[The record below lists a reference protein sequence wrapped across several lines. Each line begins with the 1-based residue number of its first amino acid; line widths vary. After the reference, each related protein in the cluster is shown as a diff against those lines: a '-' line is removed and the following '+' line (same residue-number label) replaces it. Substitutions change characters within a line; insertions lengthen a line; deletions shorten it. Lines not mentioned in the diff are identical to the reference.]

1 MVTYKYINQLKWSK
15 VPKIRSKK
23 FVTVTQLNCHQLW
36 YALVVITWTNSE
48 LTWNTPNKTTCF
60 ENPEMFSRLVY
71 VCVLLSCHVHV
82 SE

>member
-1 MVTYKYINQLKWSK
+1 MVTYKHINQLKWSK

-23 FVTVTQLNCHQLW
+23 FVIVTQPDCDQLW

-48 LTWNTPNKTTCF
+48 LTCYIPNKTTCF
-60 ENPEMFSRLVY
+60 ENPEMLLRLVY
-71 VCVLLSCHVHV
+71 VCVLLLYHVHI